1 MSLNK
6 RFAVLLVSL
15 AFLSGCDGNSESPNN
30 AKADEEYNLIITN
43 NSPLFLKSVVVTVQ
57 EKDETHVNSFIDSN
71 ISVGEIA
78 KFKMENGNHNF
89 KITLNPKKNY
99 SVSKEVSEKFEAD
112 RVIAYQVKIVN
123 NEVAIIKKNE
133 ND

>member
-6 RFAVLLVSL
+6 RLAALLVSL
-15 AFLSGCDGNSESPNN
+15 AFLSGCDGNSESPNT
-30 AKADEEYNLIITN
+30 AKIDEEYNLIITN
-43 NSPLFLKSVVVTVQ
+43 NSPLFLKSVVVTVE
-57 EKDETHVNSFIDSN
+57 EKDETHINSFIDSN

-112 RVIAYQVKIVN
+112 KIIAYQVKIVN
-123 NEVAIIKKNE
+123 NEVAIIKKSE
-133 ND
+133 KD